1 MELPDKPIR
10 ALVRCLSGLQHP
22 SINFEVT
29 IDPARALPGSDFVRF
44 VRFGAWAGD
53 KKGHADELTGWM
65 HLNDWEIV
73 HVIGEVDE
81 SGNVKVSP

>member
-1 MELPDKPIR
+1 MELPDTPIR

-29 IDPARALPGSDFVRF
+29 IDPARALPDSDF

-53 KKGHADELTGWM
+53 KKGQADELTGWM
-65 HLNDWEIV
+65 NLNDWEIV
-73 HVIGEVDE
+73 HLIGEVDE
-81 SGNVKVSP
+81 GGNVKVSP